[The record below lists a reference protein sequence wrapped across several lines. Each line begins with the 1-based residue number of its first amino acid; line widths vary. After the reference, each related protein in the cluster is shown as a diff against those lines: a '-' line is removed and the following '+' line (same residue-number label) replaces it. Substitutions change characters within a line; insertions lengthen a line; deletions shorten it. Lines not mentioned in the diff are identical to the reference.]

1 MAEMGMALMGT
12 GIASGDNRAVEAAQ
26 KAISS
31 PLLEDITI
39 AGARGVLVNVTGGP
53 DLTLYEVSE
62 ATSLI
67 QEEAHEDANI
77 FFGAVIDE
85 TLRDEVRVTVIA
97 TGFSKADEKPER
109 LMEPV
114 VSIEAE
120 RALANFP
127 RKEREAPA
135 YLRPEP
141 PLPLE
146 EKPARPLRRRIWTP
160 RPEEEYDRP
169 AFLRKQAD

>member
-1 MAEMGMALMGT
+1 MGMALMGT

-97 TGFSKADEKPER
+97 TGFSKADEKPRTADGARGLDRGGTGPGEFPPQRTGSPR
-109 LMEPV
+109 LP
-114 VSIEAE
+114 A
-120 RALANFP
+120 AG
-127 RKEREAPA
+127 APA
-135 YLRPEP
+135 A
-141 PLPLE
+141 
-146 EKPARPLRRRIWTP
+146 ARGRSRLDPCEDGSGP
-160 RPEEEYDRP
+160 RGPEEEYDRP